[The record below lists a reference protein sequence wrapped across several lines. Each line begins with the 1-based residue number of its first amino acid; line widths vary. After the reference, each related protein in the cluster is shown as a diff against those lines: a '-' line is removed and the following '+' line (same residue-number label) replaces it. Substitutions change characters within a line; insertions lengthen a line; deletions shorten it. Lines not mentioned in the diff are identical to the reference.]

1 MFIARDP
8 LGAVRLAAKG
18 MQPSRRAPFD
28 CSTGLDHVQELRPEK
43 VEVLSHRLESH
54 DKDLAERTLSKAT
67 ENIREHVSLD
77 LSQRRFRHFNTK
89 MPLWRSVAETA
100 LWSVQSGFCKKPSE
114 LELMTRA
121 TADKSALA

>member
-54 DKDLAERTLSKAT
+54 DKDLAERTLSA
-67 ENIREHVSLD
+67 RQ
-77 LSQRRFRHFNTK
+77 QRTSKN
-89 MPLWRSVAETA
+89 M
-100 LWSVQSGFCKKPSE
+100 
-114 LELMTRA
+114 
-121 TADKSALA
+121 SALISASGASDTSTLRCLSGGRWPKRLCGLCSRGSARSRQNWS